1 MPEISVLMSVYNG
14 ENFITNSIESI
25 LKQVYEDF
33 ELIVVNDGSTDHTL
47 EILQNY
53 KDTRIKLFSFK
64 KNQGVGTAL
73 KFGLSKAQGKYLAKA
88 DADDI
93 NHPDRLA
100 KQKAF
105 LDNHPDISLVK
116 AFIEYFPHNEE
127 VATSQRYHYYKSV
140 MEKEKNSIVSPDQI
154 HEILYWY
161 CCVPHTT
168 IMSRIEPMTEIGYAD
183 MRIWEDYYLFYQMNK
198 KGYRMGTVEEVLVKM
213 RLSTSSVTARTDS
226 FDFAQ
231 VMFKIKKEEISNL
244 FNNNTSVYIWGSGS
258 MGSNLAQILR
268 ENGLSFNGFI
278 DSNPE
283 KQGTSFKEMTIY
295 SPDILDGSS
304 QQKIIVASQPGK
316 FEIVDQLKQKGYKHL
331 RDFIVLY

>member
-14 ENFITNSIESI
+14 EEFITSSIESI
-25 LKQVYEDF
+25 LKQTYEDF
-33 ELIVVNDGSTDHTL
+33 ELIIVNDGSTDHTL

-64 KNQGVGTAL
+64 KNQGVGAAL
-73 KFGLSKAQGKYLAKA
+73 KFGLSKAKGRYLAKA
-88 DADDI
+88 DSDDI
-93 NHPDRLA
+93 NHSERLA

-105 LDNHPDISLVK
+105 LDANTDIALVK

-154 HEILYWY
+154 HEKLYWY

-168 IMSRIEPMTEIGYAD
+168 IMSRIEPIKEIGYAD
-183 MRIWEDYYLFYQMNK
+183 MRIWEDYNLFYQMNK

-226 FDFAQ
+226 FDFAK
-231 VMFKIKKEEISNL
+231 VMFNIKKEEIISL
-244 FNNNTSVYIWGSGS
+244 FSINTSVYIWGSGS
-258 MGSNLAQILR
+258 MGSNIAQIFL

-278 DSNPE
+278 DSNPI
-283 KQGTSFKEMTIY
+283 KQGTSFKEKTIY
-295 SPDILDGSS
+295 SPVFLNDSS
-304 QQKIIVASQPGK
+304 RKKIDRKSV
-316 FEIVDQLKQKGYKHL
+316 V
-331 RDFIVLY
+331 